1 MSGRRGLQDGLGF
14 GSVERDSSFNKLK
27 NFLSL
32 SVFFSDDGMMDWDR
46 RNIRAQRLQVLT
58 TGVEKQ
64 KSRKMLARPEP
75 EHSNWGNKKSY
86 MVEEAT

>member
-32 SVFFSDDGMMDWDR
+32 SVFFLGRWYDG
-46 RNIRAQRLQVLT
+46 L
-58 TGVEKQ
+58 G
-64 KSRKMLARPEP
+64 
-75 EHSNWGNKKSY
+75 
-86 MVEEAT
+86 

>member
-1 MSGRRGLQDGLGF
+1 
-14 GSVERDSSFNKLK
+14 
-27 NFLSL
+27 
-32 SVFFSDDGMMDWDR
+32 MMDWDR